1 MSEHSGDDT
10 PDITDVRDGIDQIDR
25 KILELIAERR
35 RLSVDA
41 ARSKQVD
48 HRPFRDRTREEALIA
63 DRIAQGRFH
72 DLDSGLVNR
81 VWRDIIEDSLLIQ
94 QEYLQ
99 DRSHGDG
106 PRVTA
111 AFQGIEGAYSQLA
124 TQQHFDHEGVDVTY
138 LGCES
143 FSDVIDAVEQGRA
156 DVGVLPLEN
165 TTSGGITDV
174 YDLLMRSQL
183 SLVGEIKFR
192 VRHCLLGIEGA
203 SVSSLRTVYCHPQ
216 AVAQCSD
223 FLAGLTDC
231 RIVYFGDTAGS
242 GRSIKEL
249 SDVSAGAIASEEAA
263 RLYGLKVL
271 QSGIGNRE
279 ENYTRFVVAARH
291 PVEVDLQIPT
301 KTSLV
306 LSVGNQ
312 PGGLM
317 DALAVFRDLG
327 INLVK
332 LESRP
337 MAHNP
342 WEELFY
348 LDLDGNVADP
358 TVKRALDQ
366 LTTNVRY
373 IKVLGSYGSD
383 DLPPRGSVLPD
394 VAAPAPP
401 PGVKSIKPTKSA
413 DAPAKKQRPTPVG
426 YRIGSRDHKPAD
438 TVIDV
443 KGVSIGSDQ
452 LVIIAGPCAVESF
465 DQVMQCAEAVKANGG
480 NILRGGCFKPRTS
493 PYSFQGLG
501 HEGLEMLVEAGRMHG
516 LPVVTEVLAPDDVG
530 AVAEVAD
537 ILQIGA
543 RNMQNFSLLSEVGKS
558 HRPVMLKRGMSSSID
573 ELLQA
578 AEYILSGGNQQ
589 VFLCERGI
597 RTFETATRN
606 TLDLSAV
613 PVLRERSHLPVIVD
627 PSHAAGNRDLV
638 APLAVAA
645 KAIGADGVMVEI
657 HPNPAEALSDGP
669 QSLELEQ
676 FAELMTQLEV
686 R

>member
-1 MSEHSGDDT
+1 MSEDSDDKT
-10 PDITDVRDGIDQIDR
+10 PDIGDVRADIDQIDR
-25 KILELIAERR
+25 SILELIAKRR

-41 ARSKQVD
+41 ARSKQEG
-48 HRPFRDRTREEALIA
+48 HRPFRDRAREEDLIA
-63 DRIAQGRFH
+63 DRIAQGRYH

-94 QEYLQ
+94 QEYFQ
-99 DRSHGDG
+99 EGGEGGRR
-106 PRVTA
+106 RVTA

-124 TQQHFDHEGVDVTY
+124 TQQHFDHEGLGVSY

-156 DVGVLPLEN
+156 EVGILPLEN
-165 TTSGGITDV
+165 TTSGSITEV

-183 SLVGEIKFR
+183 SVVGEIKFR

-203 SVSSLRTVYCHPQ
+203 TTSSLRTVYCHPQ
-216 AVAQCSD
+216 AVAQCSK
-223 FLAGLTDC
+223 FLAELKDC
-231 RIVYFGDTAGS
+231 KVVYFSDTAGS
-242 GRSIKEL
+242 VKSIKEL
-249 SDVSAGAIASEEAA
+249 SDITAGAIASEEAG

-271 QSGIGNRE
+271 QSSIGNRD
-279 ENYTRFVVAARH
+279 ENFTRFVVAARH
-291 PVEVDLQIPT
+291 PVDVDPQIPT

-317 DALAVFRDLG
+317 DALAVFRDGG

-337 MAHNP
+337 VEHNP
-342 WEELFY
+342 WEEMFY

-358 TVKRALDQ
+358 TVKRTLEQ
-366 LTTNVRY
+366 LTSHVRY
-373 IKVLGSYGSD
+373 LKVLGSYPSD
-383 DLPPRGSVLPD
+383 DLPPRGSVLPT
-394 VAAPAPP
+394 VEAKAPEKAAKPSREPA
-401 PGVKSIKPTKSA
+401 
-413 DAPAKKQRPTPVG
+413 AKKKRPAPVG
-426 YRIGSRDHKPAD
+426 YRIGSRDHKPAN
-438 TVIDV
+438 TVIEVRDV
-443 KGVSIGSDQ
+443 DIGSDE
-452 LVIIAGPCAVESF
+452 LVMIAGPCAVESF
-465 DQVMQCAEAVKANGG
+465 DQVMKCAEAVRAGG
-480 NILRGGCFKPRTS
+480 GKVLRGGCFKPRTS

-501 HEGLEMLVEAGRMHG
+501 YEGLEMLVEAGRAHG
-516 LPVVTEVLAPDDVG
+516 LPIITEVLAPEDVTK
-530 AVAEVAD
+530 VAEVAD
-537 ILQIGA
+537 ILQVGA

-589 VFLCERGI
+589 VLLCERGI

-645 KAIGADGVMVEI
+645 KAIGADGIMVEI

-669 QSLELEQ
+669 QSLEFDQ
-676 FAELMTQLEV
+676 FAALMTKLEIG
-686 R
+686 